1 MVFTTSL
8 TKRGDFT
15 NKNSFYNSTNF
26 TTNIPNVDI
35 PYTEPATLIT
45 HEFAGENGFYAIH
58 GQECGGP
65 GRSAKEDEE
74 EEAEAAAFGGVRA
87 RVCLSEAVS
96 TERRR
101 RDS

>member
-1 MVFTTSL
+1 MAGLCVRVS
-8 TKRGDFT
+8 
-15 NKNSFYNSTNF
+15 
-26 TTNIPNVDI
+26 
-35 PYTEPATLIT
+35 
-45 HEFAGENGFYAIH
+45 EFAGENGFYAIH

-74 EEAEAAAFGGVRA
+74 AETEEAAFGGVRA

-101 RDS
+101 RDSGGHP